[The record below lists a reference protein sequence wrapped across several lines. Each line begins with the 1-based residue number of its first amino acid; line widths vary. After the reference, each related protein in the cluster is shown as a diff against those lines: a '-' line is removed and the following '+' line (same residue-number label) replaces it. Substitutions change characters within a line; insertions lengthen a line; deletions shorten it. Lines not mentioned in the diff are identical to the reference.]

1 MNLGTLTAILAAVDA
16 ISPVVSKISSNVGTG
31 MGKIKGAIAGAF
43 AVDAIVGAIGKF
55 TDFTGKLTDLSH
67 QTGIGTEK
75 LQALENV
82 FRASSIETVTKSIG
96 EMSRRLISGDAA
108 AVNAMGTLGLKTSE
122 LLALNPDEAFTRIAD
137 AVAGVEN
144 PMERITIA
152 QEIFGK
158 GGKELLADL
167 DGQLGVTTQGLIDM
181 GQVISAD
188 VIEAGDQFGDS
199 LDTLTFAGMNLL
211 GTVLGPF
218 IPVLTT
224 IAQGLAQ
231 VATVTSTVVKWLGG
245 ELMGAFARAKEA
257 VFGFLGSIAE
267 GASKVPLL
275 GSAFEGLG
283 KATDWL
289 KAQAA
294 NAGQVLK
301 ETYAG
306 MRQEVHEKSTP
317 AVEAAARVVGVYG
330 ENAKVAAEKT
340 SKLNDVIA
348 GIQWDAYIRGL
359 ERTDLR
365 EAISATNDEIR
376 EQIEAVGSAEDVIT
390 IGVLP
395 ATENWTRA
403 LEQTKPAIAGVAVA
417 SSGLGSTLKSNLLG
431 VLQGIPGTL
440 ASALQG
446 AGGIGGALKSVVSQV
461 GSKLGGAA
469 GFAIGGPMGQ
479 QIGAALGSFAGP
491 IAGKIAGFFGKGEGK
506 AANDL
511 RDQIISQAGGFDALA
526 KKAAEAGTSIDALL
540 KARDTKGVQ
549 AAADALNA
557 ALGGRADQIALAK
570 AAMEEFGISSEKAG
584 LAFKQAEMDETAKSI
599 TEKLEAMMSIGVS
612 TDDIIAGAG
621 DEIGAFIQRAIEMG
635 TTVPKEWEPIVKKMM
650 DAGTLIDANGDK
662 FTDMSQVP
670 FAETLNDKIGAV
682 MDKLAAFLDGINKV
696 PDALARIPRNVDV
709 DLNFRRRGDEG
720 YEVNPPGFATGSG
733 GIRDFGAGTLAVL
746 HGRERVQTEAQMRAE
761 QAGRGGAVVVNV
773 DARGALVGDYASQ
786 QQLADLMS
794 RAVVSRLG
802 LQQRLSVAGAR

>member
-1 MNLGTLTAILAAVDA
+1 
-16 ISPVVSKISSNVGTG
+16 
-31 MGKIKGAIAGAF
+31 
-43 AVDAIVGAIGKF
+43 
-55 TDFTGKLTDLSH
+55 
-67 QTGIGTEK
+67 
-75 LQALENV
+75 
-82 FRASSIETVTKSIG
+82 
-96 EMSRRLISGDAA
+96 
-108 AVNAMGTLGLKTSE
+108 
-122 LLALNPDEAFTRIAD
+122 
-137 AVAGVEN
+137 
-144 PMERITIA
+144 
-152 QEIFGK
+152 
-158 GGKELLADL
+158 
-167 DGQLGVTTQGLIDM
+167 
-181 GQVISAD
+181 
-188 VIEAGDQFGDS
+188 
-199 LDTLTFAGMNLL
+199 
-211 GTVLGPF
+211 
-218 IPVLTT
+218 
-224 IAQGLAQ
+224 
-231 VATVTSTVVKWLGG
+231 
-245 ELMGAFARAKEA
+245 
-257 VFGFLGSIAE
+257 
-267 GASKVPLL
+267 
-275 GSAFEGLG
+275 
-283 KATDWL
+283 
-289 KAQAA
+289 
-294 NAGQVLK
+294 
-301 ETYAG
+301 
-306 MRQEVHEKSTP
+306 
-317 AVEAAARVVGVYG
+317 
-330 ENAKVAAEKT
+330 
-340 SKLNDVIA
+340 
-348 GIQWDAYIRGL
+348 
-359 ERTDLR
+359 
-365 EAISATNDEIR
+365 
-376 EQIEAVGSAEDVIT
+376 
-390 IGVLP
+390 
-395 ATENWTRA
+395 
-403 LEQTKPAIAGVAVA
+403 
-417 SSGLGSTLKSNLLG
+417 
-431 VLQGIPGTL
+431 
-440 ASALQG
+440 
-446 AGGIGGALKSVVSQV
+446 
-461 GSKLGGAA
+461 
-469 GFAIGGPMGQ
+469 MGQ

-612 TDDIIAGAG
+612 TEDIIAGAG
-621 DEIGAFIQRAIEMG
+621 DEIGAFIHRAIEMG

>member
-1 MNLGTLTAILAAVDA
+1 MNLGTITAILAAVDA
-16 ISPVVSKISSNVGTG
+16 ISPVVSKLTG
-31 MGKIKGAIAGAF
+31 NIGAGMSKVKTAIAGAF
-43 AVDAIVGAIGKF
+43 AVDAIVGAIGRF
-55 TDFTGKLTDLSH
+55 ADFTGKMTDLSTK
-67 QTGIGTEK
+67 TGIGTEK

-82 FRASSIETVTKSIG
+82 FRASSIETVTTAIG
-96 EMSRRLISGDAA
+96 EMGRKLIGGDAA
-108 AVNAMGTLGLKTSE
+108 AVNAMATLGLKTSE
-122 LLALNPDEAFTRIAD
+122 LMALNPDQAFIRIAD
-137 AVAGVEN
+137 AVAGVQN
-144 PMERITIA
+144 PIERATIA
-152 QEIFGK
+152 QDIFGK
-158 GGKELLADL
+158 QGKELLADL
-167 DGQLGVTTQGLIDM
+167 DGQLAATTQGLIDM

-199 LDTLTFAGMNLL
+199 LDTLSFAGMNLL
-211 GTVLGPF
+211 ASVLGPF
-218 IPVLTT
+218 LPLLTQL
-224 IAQGLAQ
+224 AQGLAK
-231 VATVTSTVVKWLGG
+231 VSTVTSTVVKWLGG

-257 VFGFLGSIAE
+257 VFGFLWSIAE
-267 GASKVPLL
+267 SASKVPIL

-289 KAQAA
+289 KEQAA

-330 ENAKVAAEKT
+330 ENAKAAAEKT
-340 SKLNDVIA
+340 SKLNDIVA
-348 GIQWDAYIRGL
+348 SIQWDAYIRGL

-365 EAISATNDEIR
+365 EAIKATNDEIR
-376 EQIEAVGSAEDVIT
+376 EQIEAVGSAEEVIT

-403 LEQTKPAIAGVAVA
+403 LEAAKPALKGVEVA
-417 SSGLGSTLKSNLLG
+417 SQGLGATLKNSLLG
-431 VLQGIPGTL
+431 VLQSIPGTL

-446 AGGIGGALKSVVSQV
+446 GGGIGGALKSIASQL
-461 GSKLGGAA
+461 GSSLGGSI
-469 GFAIGGPMGQ
+469 GFAVGGPLGQ
-479 QIGAALGSFAGP
+479 SIGSAIGSFAGP
-491 IAGKIAGFFGKGEGK
+491 LVGKLGNLFGKTAGKQ
-506 AANDL
+506 ANDL

-526 KKAAEAGTSIDALL
+526 KKAVEAGTSIDALL
-540 KARDTKGVQ
+540 RARDTKGVQ

-557 ALGGRADQIALAK
+557 ALNGRAEQIALAK

-584 LAFKQAEMDETAKSI
+584 QAFKQAEMDETAKSI

-635 TTVPKEWEPIVKKMM
+635 TTVPKEWEPIVQKMIA
-650 DAGTLIDANGDK
+650 AGTLIDANGDK

-709 DLNFRRRGDEG
+709 DINARWNENRPE
-720 YEVNPPGFATGSG
+720 GFATGSN
-733 GIRDFGAGTLAVL
+733 GIQDFGRGTVAIL
-746 HGRERVQTEAQMRAE
+746 HGRERVQTEAQMQAERRALTSG
-761 QAGRGGAVVVNV
+761 AGAATGGGS
-773 DARGALVGDYASQ
+773 DAGALRGLIDRLEMVLP
-786 QQLADLMS
+786 LAIRDGIQM
-794 RAVVSRLG
+794 
-802 LQQRLSVAGAR
+802 GAR